1 MRREIKQEYDSD
13 DSLYDE
19 LNTSQVTQVTVQQ
32 ESTMNIDANQLSAII
47 DGAVRSALA
56 EQENRLKQE
65 FRAEVDAIKQQV
77 NSLQIDTPQVEVYSR
92 ISIDPAVRCEVK
104 LDIVKSIP
112 EFDGEQSDYVAWRQS
127 AVDAYEIFRPYQN
140 SEAHYQAVTILRNKI
155 RGSARALLVSH
166 STVLNFDAVIARL
179 DVTYADK
186 TSLRVLRQKLEMV
199 RQGELSLMQYYDEVQ
214 KSLTL
219 VTNKIIMSH
228 NANGAALLNAE
239 VRNDAL
245 HAFIS
250 GLKRSLK
257 AIVFPAQPK
266 DLPAALALAAEAE
279 ASIERSMFANSYAK
293 AMEERN
299 NASEGNRQP
308 NRPERNPH
316 YTKKQGQNRPQQ
328 AENTQKNDDR
338 PPQEPME
345 VDSSSKFR
353 QQTNWNPQ
361 KGDPNSDNNRNQKRS
376 NNSEQMT
383 GQRRQR
389 VNNISQQAQPEDSQ
403 KYQEA
408 ATAAVASID
417 DDSDSGNEAGSLNF
431 LEDTPGCR
439 LSKSNWLERPKTTLS
454 P

>member
-1 MRREIKQEYDSD
+1 M
-13 DSLYDE
+13 
-19 LNTSQVTQVTVQQ
+19 
-32 ESTMNIDANQLSAII
+32 
-47 DGAVRSALA
+47 
-56 EQENRLKQE
+56 
-65 FRAEVDAIKQQV
+65 
-77 NSLQIDTPQVEVYSR
+77 
-92 ISIDPAVRCEVK
+92 
-104 LDIVKSIP
+104 
-112 EFDGEQSDYVAWRQS
+112 
-127 AVDAYEIFRPYQN
+127 
-140 SEAHYQAVTILRNKI
+140 
-155 RGSARALLVSH
+155 SH

-199 RQGELSLMQYYDEVQ
+199 RQGELSLIQYYDEVQ

-439 LSKSNWLERPKTTLS
+439 LSKSNWLGGN
-454 P
+454 